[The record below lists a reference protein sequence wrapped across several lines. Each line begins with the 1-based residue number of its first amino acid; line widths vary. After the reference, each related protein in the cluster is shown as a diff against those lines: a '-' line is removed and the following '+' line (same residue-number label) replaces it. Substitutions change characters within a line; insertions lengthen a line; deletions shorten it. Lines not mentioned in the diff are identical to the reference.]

1 MDSRLA
7 SGDSWRRGDSSIRE
21 LVGRSGKAG
30 GWGTDQGAV
39 LTSNGGDFTACW
51 LSERLRVPPTRRRSI
66 WGWRREALLRAG
78 SLPWES

>member
-1 MDSRLA
+1 MTPGEEETAASESLWGGEARL
-7 SGDSWRRGDSSIRE
+7 G
-21 LVGRSGKAG
+21 AG

-78 SLPWES
+78 SLPWET